1 VRRLLPTP
9 AEVEIDD
16 LLADFPPQ
24 GPYLALN
31 MVASVDGRAALSG
44 RTKDLGGEADHAM
57 FHALRERVDCVMA
70 GAGTVRAEGY
80 GRLIKTAEARARRV
94 ERGMSEEPVAAV
106 VSRSGVV
113 PLEEAVI
120 GASPRELIEL
130 LRAEHGVTS
139 ILCEGGPT
147 LNSALLAED
156 LVNELFLTISPQ
168 LAAGLDPLT
177 IVNGPALEPPRP
189 LELVSLTEGGGDLLF
204 RWRF

>member
-1 VRRLLPTP
+1 
-9 AEVEIDD
+9 
-16 LLADFPPQ
+16 
-24 GPYLALN
+24 
-31 MVASVDGRAALSG
+31 
-44 RTKDLGGEADHAM
+44 M

-80 GRLIKTAEARARRV
+80 GRLIKSEEARARRQ
-94 ERGMSEEPVAAV
+94 ERGMTPEPVTAV

-120 GASPRELIEL
+120 GAEPRGLIEH
-130 LRAEHGVTS
+130 LRSELGVSS

-147 LNSALLAED
+147 LNSALLAEN
-156 LVNELFLTISPQ
+156 LVDELFLTISPQ